1 MKDSNKI
8 SKITCVDRSM
18 TIMLYILVFLL
29 LAPAFGSQSLPLY
42 DYPVWHDLFSSMAS
56 GPFLQVWNHCNE
68 LIGKQGRFMPLYFVI
83 QAVALRQN
91 SLPQIG
97 YWILCIL
104 VALINVTL
112 IVFLS
117 EQLSGSRKIGIISGA
132 FFTFT
137 PYTIATYWSSIHAES
152 FQVSFLLAFISGSL
166 LFVCQNRSRLFGVA
180 AMISYGLALFLKES
194 SVFLL
199 PCAVLW
205 CVMAIHHKHALKRS
219 LALALGIL
227 LVTLGWWLCRL
238 HYLCSADSDSY
249 GQKLLSTQL
258 PACFKTFLIYMCE
271 TVVVAPALLLVI
283 PVILWVVFVETF
295 RRGRPSE
302 PGSPRYQAAFVFM
315 VFAAWAVGLSFI
327 SQIVIRY
334 ELPVICLGI
343 ILAVSCFSIIHPKLR
358 KLCAVLMALA
368 FISSVT
374 GTVAARSI
382 LIQWTRCEGDL
393 IRRIAELPEDAT
405 VFCATMYPSSGERF
419 AQKIQWSLQRW
430 FARKDVSVQA
440 LNSREELPPNSYL
453 VVAGEKWASEWC
465 NFGWHPGEADTGL
478 LPKRFELST
487 LNAVNSIGF
496 KSYGWQVR
504 GWHILVLCERI
515 LKRDNKPGPPLGL
528 IQYQANFD
536 FYHRSPTAPD
546 LNIP

>member
-1 MKDSNKI
+1 MEDSKKLFKI
-8 SKITCVDRSM
+8 ACSERSM
-18 TIMLYILVFLL
+18 KIMLYILVFLL

-42 DYPVWHDLFSSMAS
+42 DYPVWHDVFSSMTS
-56 GPFLQVWNHCNE
+56 GPFFQAWNHCNE

-97 YWILCIL
+97 YWILCLL

-117 EQLSGSRKIGIISGA
+117 EQLGGSRKIGIISGV
-132 FFTFT
+132 FFSFT

-166 LFVCQNRSRLFGVA
+166 LFVCQNRSRLFCIA

-199 PCAVLW
+199 PCALLW
-205 CVMAIHHKHALKRS
+205 CVMAIRHKHAFKRS
-219 LALALGIL
+219 LALALGVLPI
-227 LVTLGWWLCRL
+227 TLGWWLCRL
-238 HYLCSADSDSY
+238 HYLASADSDSY
-249 GQKLLSTQL
+249 GQKLLNTQL
-258 PACFKTFLIYMCE
+258 LVCFKTFLIYMCE
-271 TVVVAPALLLVI
+271 TVALAPALLLVI
-283 PVILWVVFVETF
+283 PVLLWVVFVETF

-302 PGSPRYQAAFVFM
+302 PGSPRYQAACVFVA
-315 VFAAWAVGLSFI
+315 FATWAVGLSFI
-327 SQIVIRY
+327 SQIWIRY

-343 ILAVSCFSIIHPKLR
+343 VLAVSCFSMIHPKLR

-368 FISSVT
+368 LINSVA
-374 GTVAARSI
+374 GTVSARNV
-382 LIQWTRCEGDL
+382 LIQWTRCEDDL
-393 IRRIAELPEDAT
+393 IRRIAELPGDAT

-440 LNSREELPPNSYL
+440 LNNRKELPRDSYL
-453 VVAGEKWASEWC
+453 VVAGEKWVSEWC
-465 NFGWHPGEADTGL
+465 NFGWHPSEADTSS

-487 LNAVNSIGF
+487 LDAVNSVGF

-504 GWHILVLCERI
+504 GWHLLVLCERI
-515 LKRDNKPGPPLGL
+515 LKRDNRPWPPLGL

-536 FYHRSPTAPD
+536 FYHRSPTAPAFS
-546 LNIP
+546 LP